1 MVGMERGAS
10 TADVVGCVG
19 KAGHFVDRD
28 GLGRVA
34 VVRAVTKEFLRAAA
48 LGFMAASRG
57 RELLY
62 SYFEDSTPLRLSYH
76 STAQAPSDS
85 SVQQS
90 GKKTAKLYRE
100 CAFFWSFEAAGEAER
115 VRNLKRLTAIA
126 RQVLQ
131 PLCRRGP
138 PQTRTNVAHDVVAQ
152 GRVDQRLFANG

>member
-19 KAGHFVDRD
+19 KAGEFVDRD

-34 VVRAVTKEFLRAAA
+34 VVRAVTKELLRAAA

-76 STAQAPSDS
+76 STAKAPSDS

-90 GKKTAKLYRE
+90 GKNDSDIVPRM
-100 CAFFWSFEAAGEAER
+100 R
-115 VRNLKRLTAIA
+115 VFL
-126 RQVLQ
+126 V
-131 PLCRRGP
+131 
-138 PQTRTNVAHDVVAQ
+138 
-152 GRVDQRLFANG
+152 F